1 MTHAQWQ
8 IPLCISKDHDE
19 RSAQVLLSIQILMV
33 TSNNN
38 DIKRSTTGKH
48 MAMLG
53 NSLIG
58 IGVLAS
64 LIGIGGFIDT
74 RKVDRRFK
82 TGYKNNEPDLRN
94 FGRSSK
100 ILLTGIGL
108 FLVGLAANRIL
119 DPEIATIRSLQSQTD
134 ASYTA
139 GDKRDITQPE
149 NGKPPPDGIHASSR
163 SISDMSDPTS
173 ASSEIFGHGDD
184 TSNAVA
190 DRAVPKRTFV
200 TSFDCLQASHDD
212 EWAICHDPGL
222 AAMDRRLAQLYSTA
236 LQNISDT
243 EALRQSE
250 SNWVTARHQCGKD
263 LDCLRRAYGERIGQF
278 VGSLGSRPVLSTEGN

>member
-1 MTHAQWQ
+1 MA
-8 IPLCISKDHDE
+8 
-19 RSAQVLLSIQILMV
+19 

-38 DIKRSTTGKH
+38 DIKRFTAGKH

-94 FGRSSK
+94 FGRSCK
-100 ILLTGIGL
+100 ILLSGIGL

-119 DPEIATIRSLQSQTD
+119 DPGVAPIRSLQSRTET
-134 ASYTA
+134 SYKA
-139 GDKRDITQPE
+139 GNERDITPANVTQPE
-149 NGKPPPDGIHASSR
+149 NEAPPPAGIHASPR
-163 SISDMSDPTS
+163 SLSDMSGQPGT
-173 ASSEIFGHGDD
+173 SSEISAHAND
-184 TSNAVA
+184 TSDAFAHRV
-190 DRAVPKRTFV
+190 VPTRTFV
-200 TSFDCLQASHDD
+200 TSFDCQQATYDD

-236 LQNISDT
+236 LQNISDK

-250 SNWVTARHQCGKD
+250 SNWITARHQCGKD

-278 VGSLGSRPVLSTEGN
+278 VGSLGSRPVLSEEGN

>member
-1 MTHAQWQ
+1 M
-8 IPLCISKDHDE
+8 
-19 RSAQVLLSIQILMV
+19 
-33 TSNNN
+33 
-38 DIKRSTTGKH
+38 
-48 MAMLG
+48 
-53 NSLIG
+53 
-58 IGVLAS
+58 LAS

-94 FGRSSK
+94 FGLSSK
-100 ILLTGIGL
+100 ILLSGIGL
-108 FLVGLAANRIL
+108 FLVGLAANHIL
-119 DPEIATIRSLQSQTD
+119 DPEIAPIRSLQSRTD

-139 GDKRDITQPE
+139 GNERDITVANITQSE
-149 NGKPPPDGIHASSR
+149 NGNPPPEGIHASSR
-163 SISDMSDPTS
+163 SISDMSGPTS
-173 ASSEIFGHGDD
+173 ASPEISGHGNA
-184 TSNAVA
+184 TSDAVT
-190 DRAVPKRTFV
+190 DRVAPTRTFV

-236 LQNISDT
+236 LQNISDP

-263 LDCLRRAYGERIGQF
+263 LDCLRRAYGERIGEF
-278 VGSLGSRPVLSTEGN
+278 VGSLGSRPVLSTERN

>member
-1 MTHAQWQ
+1 MT
-8 IPLCISKDHDE
+8 
-19 RSAQVLLSIQILMV
+19 

-38 DIKRSTTGKH
+38 DIERSTAGKH

-53 NSLIG
+53 KSLIG

-94 FGRSSK
+94 FGLSCK
-100 ILLTGIGL
+100 ILLSGIGL
-108 FLVGLAANRIL
+108 FLVGLTANRIL
-119 DPEIATIRSLQSQTD
+119 DPGSAPIRSLQPQTETS
-134 ASYTA
+134 AKA
-139 GDKRDITQPE
+139 GNERGITPANITQPE
-149 NGKPPPDGIHASSR
+149 HEDSPPAGIHASPR
-163 SISDMSDPTS
+163 SIPDMSGPTGT
-173 ASSEIFGHGDD
+173 SSEISAHPND
-184 TSNAVA
+184 TSDAFANRV
-190 DRAVPKRTFV
+190 VPTRTFV
-200 TSFDCLQASHDD
+200 TSFDCLQATYDD
-212 EWAICHDPGL
+212 EQAICHDPGL

-236 LQNISDT
+236 LQNISDK

-250 SNWVTARHQCGKD
+250 SDWITARHQCGKD

-278 VGSLGSRPVLSTEGN
+278 VGSLGSRPPLSVEGN

>member
-1 MTHAQWQ
+1 
-8 IPLCISKDHDE
+8 
-19 RSAQVLLSIQILMV
+19 
-33 TSNNN
+33 
-38 DIKRSTTGKH
+38 

-64 LIGIGGFIDT
+64 LIGVGGFIDT

-94 FGRSSK
+94 FGRSCK
-100 ILLTGIGL
+100 ILLSGIGL

-119 DPEIATIRSLQSQTD
+119 DPEIVPIRSSQFRTD
-134 ASYTA
+134 ASYPA
-139 GDKRDITQPE
+139 GNERDITQRE
-149 NGKPPPDGIHASSR
+149 NGNPPTDGIHASSR
-163 SISDMSDPTS
+163 SISSPAGPTS
-173 ASSEIFGHGDD
+173 ASPEISGHGND
-184 TSNAVA
+184 TSDAVT
-190 DRAVPKRTFV
+190 DRVVSTRTFV
-200 TSFDCLQASHDD
+200 TSFNCLQASHDD

-222 AAMDRRLAQLYSTA
+222 AAMDRRLAQLYSAA
-236 LQNISDT
+236 LQNSSDT

>member
-1 MTHAQWQ
+1 
-8 IPLCISKDHDE
+8 
-19 RSAQVLLSIQILMV
+19 
-33 TSNNN
+33 
-38 DIKRSTTGKH
+38 
-48 MAMLG
+48 MAILG

-94 FGRSSK
+94 FGLSSK
-100 ILLTGIGL
+100 ILLSGIGL
-108 FLVGLAANRIL
+108 FLVGLTANRIL
-119 DPEIATIRSLQSQTD
+119 DPEIAPIRSLQSRTD
-134 ASYTA
+134 TSYTA
-139 GDKRDITQPE
+139 GNERDITAANITQPKSG
-149 NGKPPPDGIHASSR
+149 NPSLDGIHTSSQ

-173 ASSEIFGHGDD
+173 ASPEISGHSND
-184 TSNAVA
+184 TSDAVN
-190 DRAVPKRTFV
+190 DPAVPTRTFV

-212 EWAICHDPGL
+212 EWAICHNPGL

-250 SNWVTARHQCGKD
+250 ANWVTARHQCGKD

-278 VGSLGSRPVLSTEGN
+278 VGSLGSRPILSTEGN